1 MSLSDF
7 IKYQRALKGG
17 LTPWEIAEGSGV
29 PARDVHL
36 LEVKHRR
43 MGDDDAML
51 DMLAKYFGVPVDA
64 LTSRREAYRK
74 RLTFFLEQAVRE
86 NRHVTLRLENEED
99 LTGSIK
105 WYSREAIGM
114 VLEGSESEDDVLVVQ
129 RAWVADWRAAGEAA
143 WEVETTLAAI
153 ASGEHVPGS
162 DDEDDDDEDDD
173 DEHEDEDDG
182 DDGDDEVDEE
192 DDDDDEEEKDD

>member
-1 MSLSDF
+1 MSLSDY
-7 IKYQRALKGG
+7 IKFQRALKGG

-51 DMLAKYFGVPVDA
+51 DSLARYFGVPVED

-74 RLTFFLEQAVRE
+74 RLTFFLEQAVRG
-86 NRHVTLRLENEED
+86 NRPVTLKLETSEV
-99 LTGSIK
+99 LTGNIR

-114 VLEGSESEDDVLVVQ
+114 APEGAESADDVLVVQ
-129 RAWVADWRAAGEAA
+129 RAWVSDWRADGESA
-143 WEVETTLAAI
+143 WEVETTIAAI
-153 ASGEHVPGS
+153 ASGEHVPGL
-162 DDEDDDDEDDD
+162 DDDDEDED
-173 DEHEDEDDG
+173 DE
-182 DDGDDEVDEE
+182 EVDEE
-192 DDDDDEEEKDD
+192 DEDD

>member
-51 DMLAKYFGVPVDA
+51 DKLAQYFGVPLDA

-74 RLTFFLEQAVRE
+74 RLTFFLEQAVRD
-86 NRHVTLRLENEED
+86 NRAVTLRLESGEE
-99 LTGSIK
+99 LTGTIR
-105 WYSREAIGM
+105 WYSREAIGL
-114 VLEGSESEDDVLVVQ
+114 VPDGSESEDDVLVVQ
-129 RAWVADWRAAGEAA
+129 RTWVADWRAAGDTA

-153 ASGEHVPGS
+153 ASGEHVPS
-162 DDEDDDDEDDD
+162 DDEDDEHDEDDD
-173 DEHEDEDDG
+173 
-182 DDGDDEVDEE
+182 EE
-192 DDDDDEEEKDD
+192 DADD